1 MRAHEMAELKTTL
14 QKRRRTILETAR
26 RAQQELEALRGAERD
41 PEFEEGAQA
50 EHEEYTLS
58 RVSEVQRRQV
68 AMIDAA
74 LARIDAG
81 EYGVC
86 VDCETEIDV
95 RRLKAVPFAVLCTDC
110 ATRRERGLVPDLEE
124 TGPSL

>member
-1 MRAHEMAELKTTL
+1 VLADEMADLKTAL

-26 RAQQELEALRGAERD
+26 SAQQELEALRAAERD

-74 LARIDAG
+74 LARMDAG

-86 VDCETEIDV
+86 IDCEIDIDV
-95 RRLKAVPFAVLCTDC
+95 RRLKALPFATLCTDC
-110 ATRRERGLVPDLEE
+110 ATRRERGLVPEV